1 VVDLL
6 GKKCRKLA
14 LVTEAEHR
22 ILAAMI
28 IMADSKKLL
37 VHVKNYSKW
46 KSFCFQRLSFPT
58 QFLLLLTLRHITFR
72 NVKKPKNKVTTVNCG
87 GLTWKK
93 MS

>member
-14 LVTEAEHR
+14 LGTEAEHR

-37 VHVKNYSKW
+37 V
-46 KSFCFQRLSFPT
+46 Q
-58 QFLLLLTLRHITFR
+58 TFMLKTIQ
-72 NVKKPKNKVTTVNCG
+72 NGNHFV
-87 GLTWKK
+87 
-93 MS
+93 SI